1 MSVWPNGTISKF
13 VCLSQGG
20 DGMGEP
26 SQRKTLVFGEARGAA
41 NDTHG
46 SPGLEPQA
54 RQAIINACLGT
65 SLLRFM
71 AWIEDR
77 ASVAGFFTKTEKAKI
92 NER

>member
-1 MSVWPNGTISKF
+1 MQV
-13 VCLSQGG
+13 
-20 DGMGEP
+20 
-26 SQRKTLVFGEARGAA
+26 QRDYSHRPCRRVTAAELVLGEARGAA

-77 ASVAGFFTKTEKAKI
+77 ASVGGFVTKTEKAKI